1 MRPHRTAFVV
11 TSLTLV
17 ALVAL
22 PLASTEAVQKR
33 STQAQPSPPTVSL
46 TADRTLVTICARDS
60 SLDASRVQLRAD
72 ATSPE
77 GRTLR
82 YKWETTGG
90 RVEGSGAT
98 TVWDLGGAAPGRYTA
113 TVEASTVTGE
123 TGAGEPGCTAFTSAV
138 VQVVECPP
146 VVEVCPNIS
155 VSCPTPGAPGAPV
168 TFSADVSGGTPG
180 RTPGYSW
187 TVTGGR
193 IVGGQG
199 TSAITVDTAGLAGG
213 AELRATVEVEGY
225 GPRCS
230 DSCATSLPLPPPPPP
245 QPKPFDEYGD
255 ISRDDE
261 KARLDN
267 FAAELQAEPS
277 AQGYIVVYAAP
288 NARPGAASK
297 RAQYAKDYLV
307 TTRGIDASRI
317 VVVDGGTSSA
327 FGVRLWIVPAGAAPP
342 PR

>member
-11 TSLTLV
+11 VSLTLV

-33 STQAQPSPPTVSL
+33 SAQAQPAPPTVSL
-46 TADRTLVTICARDS
+46 TADKTLITVCARDS
-60 SLDASRVQLRAD
+60 SLDSSRVQLRAD

-77 GRTLR
+77 GRPLR

-90 RVEGSGAT
+90 RVVGEGAT
-98 TVWDLGGAAPGRYTA
+98 TVWDLSGAAPGTYRA
-113 TVEASTVTGE
+113 TVEASTVTAE
-123 TGAGEPGCTAFTSAV
+123 ANTNDAGCTAFTSTV
-138 VQVVECPP
+138 VQVIECPP

-155 VSCPTPGAPGAPV
+155 VSCPTPGAPGAPA
-168 TFSADVSGGTPG
+168 TFSADLTGGTPG
-180 RTPGYSW
+180 RTAAYNW

-193 IVGGQG
+193 IVSGQG
-199 TSAITVDTAGLAGG
+199 TSSITVDTAGLAGT
-213 AELRATVEVEGY
+213 ELRATVEVEGY

-230 DSCATSLPLPPPPPP
+230 DSCATSILAPPPPPP

-255 ISRDDE
+255 IARDDE

-277 AQGYIVVYAAP
+277 AQGYIVVYSGRDT
-288 NARPGAASK
+288 RPGAASK
-297 RAQYAKDYLV
+297 RAEQAKEYLV
-307 TTRGIDASRI
+307 RTRFIDAQRI
-317 VVVDGGTSSA
+317 VVVDGGASDSLR
-327 FGVRLWIVPAGAAPP
+327 VRLWIVPAGAAPP